1 MGTAPFQIRTFHRL
15 PVQCPVY
22 FHHGQVQGTGS
33 LWNLSLDG
41 CRIDGNV
48 PLRRGTVVE
57 LLMLLPGSHGA
68 VLVKEAAVCWT
79 RGRECGL
86 RLVTVQP
93 REAAHLEC
101 YVAGQISESAY
112 AQYSP
117 R

>member
-41 CRIDGNV
+41 CRIDGHV

-86 RLVTVQP
+86 RLILIQP
-93 REAAHLEC
+93 GEAAHLER
-101 YVAGQISESAY
+101 YVTQTISASAY
-112 AQYSP
+112 DQYS
-117 R
+117 RR